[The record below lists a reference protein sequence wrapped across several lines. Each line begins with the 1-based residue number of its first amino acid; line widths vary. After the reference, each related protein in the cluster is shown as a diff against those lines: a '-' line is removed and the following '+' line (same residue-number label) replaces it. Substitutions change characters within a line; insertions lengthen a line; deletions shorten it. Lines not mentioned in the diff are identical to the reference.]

1 MKTNVIVV
9 CLVML
14 YLASEP
20 VFAESAADDEEK
32 IRAIVQQLLH
42 EKDSRIEKLE
52 ARIQQLEQ
60 QIADS
65 HQTPASQQA
74 ITPVAQTVQSEDRV
88 QTPVDESALT
98 RLEQEVDAIKE
109 SMADSGLQMSGFFDF
124 SARTENSSESTFDLG
139 SLELDL
145 EYAYNPHYAASAAL
159 VWDGESAQIGA
170 AVIDYHVYDESIP
183 PRGRIFSAQ
192 GFHLQAGRFD
202 VPFSTDYQYF
212 ATRDRVTVSA
222 PLTTER
228 IQRGGFNADGM
239 RMYGSWDILN
249 YAVFWTNSVYE
260 DEGMSIGGRLGV
272 AMGQNRYQLHRR
284 DEPGLFELGVSH
296 ITDLDGHN
304 HARYSLYATDLSINY
319 SLWQLN
325 SEWIWL
331 DSHEIEIDPIRN
343 RAEGTDEFA
352 YHVTLIA
359 NLQDLTSYPI
369 RPYVRYGRWN
379 PSYRSVQTDD
389 DVYRVGNI
397 ERLTLGFNFLL
408 NDYLQLKFEYSDT
421 LSTETTEP
429 DFETHLGTAQL
440 VVAF

>member
-1 MKTNVIVV
+1 MKTNAIVIW
-9 CLVML
+9 LVL
-14 YLASEP
+14 LCFACGRVLAEP
-20 VFAESAADDEEK
+20 GTDEEK

-60 QIADS
+60 QIAQS
-65 HQTPASQQA
+65 QPVSTPK
-74 ITPVAQTVQSEDRV
+74 TTPDTVPVAPNSVNSQVVS
-88 QTPVDESALT
+88 DESVLT
-98 RLEQEVDAIKE
+98 RLEKEVDTIKE
-109 SMADSGLQMSGFFDF
+109 SMEDNGLQMSGFFDF

-159 VWDGESAQIGA
+159 VWDGDSAQIGA

-202 VPFSTDYQYF
+202 IPFAIDYQYF

-222 PLTTER
+222 PLTTDR
-228 IQRGGFNADGM
+228 IQRGGFNGDGV
-239 RMYGSWDILN
+239 RLYGSWDIIN
-249 YAVFWTNSVYE
+249 YAAFWTNSVYE
-260 DEGMSIGGRLGV
+260 DEGMSIGGRVGL

-284 DEPGLFELGVSH
+284 DEPGLFEVGLSH

-304 HARYSLYATDLSINY
+304 NARYSVYGADLSVNY
-319 SLWQLN
+319 TIWQLN
-325 SEWIWL
+325 TEFIWL
-331 DSHEIEIDPIRN
+331 DSHESIDDPVRN
-343 RAEGTDEFA
+343 RLQETDEFA

-359 NLQDLTSYPI
+359 DLQDWTTYPI
-369 RPYVRYGRWN
+369 RPYIRYGRWN
-379 PSYRSVQTDD
+379 PSYRSMQTDD
-389 DVYRVGNI
+389 EIYSVESID
-397 ERLTLGFNFLL
+397 RLTLGLNFLL

-421 LSTETTEP
+421 LGTETTEP